1 MGKSGRKF
9 DLGGLMEVV
18 SKLDTT
24 AVDGVAA
31 VPEVKLI
38 PLADIV
44 DNKANFYAVDKA
56 GLKPLADSIAMDGL
70 QQYPL
75 VTPHPDRPGKYL
87 LLSGHR
93 RCAAV
98 RMLAGDPEHPRE
110 DLSLVP
116 CTVREYR
123 SAAMAELQ
131 LILANSTARVL
142 SNAEISK
149 QAERMEVLLYQL
161 KEEGYEFPGRMRD
174 QVAAACRVSAPKLAR
189 LKVIRE
195 KLKAPE
201 FLLLFEKNRLAEQA
215 AYTIARLPEEFQRRL
230 AGVSTDFSAGAA
242 EKVLA
247 KYKEGWRWE
256 PDMRCPDGKAC
267 RRGDAFLRHD
277 LENPYDMCGGKTCC
291 LECSRAKEPYSPCDR
306 MCSRA
311 QAARKEKREEKK
323 AAEDARVLEHTRQ
336 CQRETQANARRV
348 LRAIEAAGLADD
360 VRIPWGYSYADT
372 FEAGVIRKYAAGEFP
387 ENERWYDARLKPKR
401 LEDPAKTARVLGCSA
416 DYLLGLTEELTPP
429 AAAPPPPGPEPEP
442 GLPPVRQ
449 QTAASLLAQENLNR
463 LHGLLLREE
472 QAGSDAAG
480 ALCWAISTLARLLD
494 VSKLDTLG
502 EGEQDG

>member
-44 DNKANFYAVDKA
+44 DNKANFYAVDRA

-93 RCAAV
+93 RCAAIK
-98 RMLAGDPEHPRE
+98 MLVDEGAWGVIGRSPNDRPGGA
-110 DLSLVP
+110 STAQVP

-174 QVAAACRVSAPKLAR
+174 QVAAACQVSAPKLAR

-311 QAARKEKREEKK
+311 QAVRKEKREEKK

-348 LRAIEAAGLADD
+348 LRAIEAAGLPD
-360 VRIPWGYSYADT
+360 REHIPWESMDRLYA
-372 FEAGVIRKYAAGEFP
+372 GLIRQYAAGEFP
-387 ENERWYDARLKPKR
+387 DGACRYGAELSPSRLG
-401 LEDPAKTARVLGCSA
+401 DPAKTAKVLGCST
-416 DYLLGLTEELTPP
+416 DYLLGVTDELGR
-429 AAAPPPPGPEPEP
+429 AEPPPPPIPPPALEPAPTRNEGISAQDREALDKLYDLLEDADAISP
-442 GLPPVRQ
+442 DI
-449 QTAASLLAQENLNR
+449 AAA
-463 LHGLLLREE
+463 LR
-472 QAGSDAAG
+472 
-480 ALCWAISTLARLLD
+480 WAISVIERALGGTL
-494 VSKLDTLG
+494 
-502 EGEQDG
+502 